1 MRHNNSRR
9 LQTNECILLLKAI
22 KYEDQTESEEVDCYD
37 EETDTYSR
45 ITSQNEEDDETVQKQ
60 LLARFKSGKL
70 QSSVS
75 TMLQRGSY
83 FEDGSLKLQ
92 SKSLDES
99 IFSKKVGEGRKLAT
113 SGSKKYVVV
122 RVNTNDSINSNSEN
136 FLRDKWFGTAGDRF
150 TYKSQVEACS
160 YNKVTVV
167 PYGGNG
173 VSGGAMSLNVDTKAN
188 GQSSDK
194 IASKARTAL
203 SSSIR
208 NSVDHYAFCLPAGSQ
223 GSWIGWAYVNHRMS
237 VFNVGWCNKA
247 SLLIHGEYII
257 FTSNRDLVEETTV
270 FAAS

>member
-122 RVNTNDSINSNSEN
+122 RVNTNDSVNSNSES
-136 FLRDKWFGTAGDRF
+136 FLRDKWFGSNGDSF

-173 VSGGAMSLNVDTKAN
+173 VSGGAMSLNVDTNAN

-223 GSWIGWAYVNHRMS
+223 GSWIGWAYVNHQMS

-257 FTSNRDLVEETTV
+257 FTSNR
-270 FAAS
+270 